1 MPAFVDDNRHVVG
14 GLSGSG
20 RGGLVGDVE
29 DDGHDALVAA
39 WLRRAR
45 GRVDLRRAASE
56 ELVDEC
62 PPEAAIAAGDKG
74 DSAVDR
80 RAL

>member
-1 MPAFVDDNRHVVG
+1 MPALLTTNGHVVD
-14 GLSGSG
+14 GLRG
-20 RGGLVGDVE
+20 RGHGGLVGDVE

-45 GRVDLRRAASE
+45 GRVDLCRAASE

-62 PPEAAIAAGDKG
+62 APEAAMAAGDKG
-74 DSAVDR
+74 DSAVDQ